1 MIKYAHVYALLLMP
15 GFCTSCWQNQADLPK
30 EKTRFQTKDAS
41 TSGWVYTKYE
51 YTDST
56 GQRLIIQNSF
66 PKSEQKHWRQWRDIQ
81 LCCIFRP
88 DNQWK
93 RSSSGIVSADW
104 SYREKTITCTLIKK
118 PTSVAGQNAI
128 IHISPTPLVSGIVW
142 QRGKLQPVNINLSGN
157 FNKIIWEN

>member
-1 MIKYAHVYALLLMP
+1 MLCCWCLVFALPVDKTKQTFQKKKP
-15 GFCTSCWQNQADLPK
+15 GVKQKTHPLPDGF
-30 EKTRFQTKDAS
+30 TQHMSILVLPAQ
-41 TSGWVYTKYE
+41 G
-51 YTDST
+51 
-56 GQRLIIQNSF
+56 LIIQNSF